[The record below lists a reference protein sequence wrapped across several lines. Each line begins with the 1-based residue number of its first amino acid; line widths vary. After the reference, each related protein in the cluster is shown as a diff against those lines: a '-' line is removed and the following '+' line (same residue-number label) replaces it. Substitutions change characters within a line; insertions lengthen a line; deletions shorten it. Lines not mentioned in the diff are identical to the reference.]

1 MIKPALAEKWLKALS
16 IIHIV
21 GGLLLPILVF
31 SHWSDSYFAQIAQ
44 QFPDSNPESLRF
56 LIGIF
61 GPTLASWG
69 LLFYF
74 AVSKA
79 FESLKQKDWWFLVA
93 AILIWGVLDTSYS
106 LYFNIQAHL
115 YLNGFVILSLLLP
128 LMFTRKY
135 FLK

>member
-1 MIKPALAEKWLKALS
+1 MIKPALAEKWLKTLS
-16 IIHIV
+16 VIHMI
-21 GGLLLPILVF
+21 GGLLLPFLVF
-31 SHWSDSYFAQIAQ
+31 SQWSDSYFAQIAL
-44 QFPDSNPESLRF
+44 QFPDSNSESLRF

-79 FESLKQKDWWFLVA
+79 FESLKQKDWWFLIV
-93 AILIWGVLDTSYS
+93 AILVWGILDTSYS

-115 YLNGFVILSLLLP
+115 YLNGLVMLFLLLP
-128 LMFTRKY
+128 LAFTKKY
-135 FLK
+135 FK